1 MQISDAATDKI
12 SNLLK
17 TQGILSEGRYNLV
30 AAQFAKNKERI
41 IPELINKKFI
51 TEDDVAKVVSRSLGA
66 KRIELQRK
74 DINLNAFKLVPEDI
88 IKEEKIIPFAVVGPV
103 INVAIADPTKVI
115 LMAKIKASSQ
125 KSVAFFIAQ
134 FSEIEEILKSNIFE
148 EAKAKPATPGAK
160 ASPGGVPQGID
171 PRLMGSL
178 QKKRT
183 EAITG
188 TNIVAFVDQI
198 FQDSLADG
206 TSDIHIETFRDSA
219 QVRFRTDGIMK
230 VQEELSSQIRK
241 NYGSVVTRMK
251 IMAGCDISEQRLPQD
266 GAITVKDQSQ
276 GGKDTDVRF
285 NVVPTKYG
293 ERICMRLLKSSNIM
307 ALDSIGIPEVDLKK
321 FIKGIESPQGM
332 VLVTGPT
339 GSGKT
344 TTLYAGI
351 QHINSPETNI
361 MTAEDP
367 VEYTMAGI
375 GQVQANETIGLSFA
389 TILRAFLRQDP
400 EVILVGEIRDKETV
414 DIAIKAALTGH
425 LVLST
430 LHTQDALATIVRMTN
445 MGVPPF
451 MISGA
456 LNMIVA
462 QRLARRTCKACIV
475 DDPAITPEMLKDVG
489 YSVSEIPSI
498 KCKKG
503 KGCDKCEGSGY
514 KGRQG
519 IYEFLE
525 ITNKV
530 GQGIIDGLRTHE
542 LLEVAKKDGFVTM
555 EQRARDLVKDGVL
568 SYVEFLR
575 VISISH

>member
-17 TQGILSEGRYNLV
+17 TQGILSENRYNLI
-30 AAQFAKNKERI
+30 AAQFVKNKEKI
-41 IPELINKKFI
+41 VPELINKKFI

-66 KRIELQRK
+66 KRLELQRK
-74 DINLNAFKLVPEDI
+74 DINLSAFILVPENI
-88 IKEEKIIPFAVVGPV
+88 IKEEKIIPFGVEGPV
-103 INVAIADPTKVI
+103 IKVAIADPTKVI
-115 LMAKIKASSQ
+115 LMAKIKAASQ
-125 KSVAFFIAQ
+125 KSVAFYIVK
-134 FSEIEEILKSNIFE
+134 FSEIDEILKSNIFE
-148 EAKAKPATPGAK
+148 EAKAKPAAPGAK
-160 ASPGGVPQGID
+160 ATPGAQQGVD

-178 QKKRT
+178 QKKRSD
-183 EAITG
+183 AITG
-188 TNIVAFVDQI
+188 TNIPAFVDQI

-389 TILRAFLRQDP
+389 SILRAFLRQDP

-462 QRLARRTCKACIV
+462 QRLARKTCKECKV
-475 DDPAITPEMLKDVG
+475 DDTAITADMLKDVG
-489 YSVSEIPSI
+489 YTTTEIPSI
-498 KCKKG
+498 KCVKG

-542 LLEVAKKDGFVTM
+542 LLEVARKDGFVTM
-555 EQRARDLVKDGVL
+555 EQRARDLVKGGVL
-568 SYVEFLR
+568 SYEEFLR

>member
-1 MQISDAATDKI
+1 MRISDAATDKI
-12 SNLLK
+12 ASLLK
-17 TQGILSEGRYNLV
+17 MQGVLSENRLNLV
-30 AAQFAKNKERI
+30 SAQFAKNKEKI
-41 IPELINKKFI
+41 VPELINKKFI
-51 TEDDVAKVVSRSLGA
+51 TEDDVAKVISRSLGA
-66 KRIELQRK
+66 KRFALTRK
-74 DINLNAFKLVPEDI
+74 DINLNAFKLIPEKI
-88 IKEEKIIPFAVVGPV
+88 IKEEQIIPFDVEGAV
-103 INVAIADPTKVI
+103 IKVAIADPTKV
-115 LMAKIKASSQ
+115 MTMTKIKAATK
-125 KSVAFFIAQ
+125 KSVAFFVVK
-134 FSEIEEILKSNIFE
+134 FSEIDQIITSSIFE
-148 EAKAKPATPGAK
+148 DAKAKPMTAGAK
-160 ASPGGVPQGID
+160 AQSPGTSGID
-171 PRLMGSL
+171 PRLMGIQ
-178 QKKRT
+178 QKARQQ
-183 EAITG
+183 AITG
-188 TNIVAFVDQI
+188 TNIPAFVDQI
-198 FQDSLADG
+198 FQDALADG

-219 QVRFRTDGIMK
+219 QIRFRSDGIMK
-230 VQEELSSQIRK
+230 VQEELSAQVRK
-241 NYGSVVTRMK
+241 NYGSIVTRMK

-307 ALDSIGIPEVDLKK
+307 PLDGIGIRPDDLKK
-321 FIKGIESPQGM
+321 FIRAIESPQGM

-351 QHINSPETNI
+351 QHINKPETNI

-367 VEYTMAGI
+367 VEYTMKGI
-375 GQVQANETIGLSFA
+375 GQVQANDQIGLTFA
-389 TILRAFLRQDP
+389 SILRAFLRQDP

-430 LHTQDALATIVRMTN
+430 LHTQDAIATIVRMNN

-451 MISGA
+451 MIAGA

-462 QRLARRTCKACIV
+462 QRLARKNCQQCLAEDKAV
-475 DDPAITPEMLKDVG
+475 TPDMLKDVG
-489 YSVSEIPSI
+489 YSSSEIPSI
-498 KCKKG
+498 KPMKG
-503 KGCDKCEGSGY
+503 QGCETCDGSGY

-525 ITNKV
+525 ITNKMA
-530 GQGIIDGLRTHE
+530 QGIIEGLRAHE
-542 LLEVAKKDGFVTM
+542 MLDVAKKDGFTTM
-555 EQRARDLVKDGVL
+555 EELGRQYVKDGIL
-568 SYVEFLR
+568 SYEEFLR

>member
-12 SNLLK
+12 SSLLK
-17 TQGILSEGRYNLV
+17 AQGILSENRYNLI
-30 AAQFAKNKERI
+30 AGQFLKNKEKI
-41 IPELINKKFI
+41 IPELINKKFV

-66 KRIELQRK
+66 KRFELKRNDVK
-74 DINLNAFKLVPEDI
+74 LNAFTLLPENI
-88 IKEEKIIPFAVVGPV
+88 IKEEKVIPFDIEGP
-103 INVAIADPTKVI
+103 IIKVAIADPTKVMA
-115 LMAKIKASSQ
+115 MAKIKAATK
-125 KSVAFFIAQ
+125 KSVAFFIAK
-134 FSEIEEILKSNIFE
+134 FSEIDAILASSIFE
-148 EAKAKPATPGAK
+148 DAKVNSVAGGKAQVGAT
-160 ASPGGVPQGID
+160 PQGID

-178 QKKRT
+178 GKART
-183 EAITG
+183 QAITG
-188 TNIVAFVDQI
+188 TNIPAFVDQI

-230 VQEELSSQIRK
+230 VQEELSAQIKK

-307 ALDSIGIPEVDLKK
+307 ALDSIGIPEDDLKK

-367 VEYTMAGI
+367 VEYTMSGI

-389 TILRAFLRQDP
+389 SILRAFLRQDP

-445 MGVPPF
+445 MGVPAF

-462 QRLARRTCKACIV
+462 QRLARKTCKECKV
-475 DDPAITPEMLKDVG
+475 NDTAITADMLKEVG
-489 YSVSEIPSI
+489 YVATEIPSI
-498 KCKKG
+498 KCQKG

-542 LLEVAKKDGFVTM
+542 LLDVARKDGFVTM
-555 EQRARDLVKDGVL
+555 EQRARNLVRDGVL
-568 SYVEFLR
+568 SYEEFLR

>member
-17 TQGILSEGRYNLV
+17 TQGILSENRYNLI
-30 AAQFAKNKERI
+30 AAQFVKNKEKI
-41 IPELINKKFI
+41 VPELINKKFI

-66 KRIELQRK
+66 KRLELQRK
-74 DINLNAFKLVPEDI
+74 DINLSAFILVPENI
-88 IKEEKIIPFAVVGPV
+88 IKEEKIIPFGVEGPV
-103 INVAIADPTKVI
+103 IKVAIADPTKVI
-115 LMAKIKASSQ
+115 LMAKIKAASQ
-125 KSVAFFIAQ
+125 KSVAFYIVK
-134 FSEIEEILKSNIFE
+134 FSEMDEILKSNIFE
-148 EAKAKPATPGAK
+148 EAKAKPAAPGAK
-160 ASPGGVPQGID
+160 ATPGAQQGID

-178 QKKRT
+178 QKKRSD
-183 EAITG
+183 AITG
-188 TNIVAFVDQI
+188 TNIPAFVDQI

-389 TILRAFLRQDP
+389 SILRAFLRQDP

-462 QRLARRTCKACIV
+462 QRLARKTCKECKV
-475 DDPAITPEMLKDVG
+475 DDTAITADMLKDVG
-489 YSVSEIPSI
+489 YTTTEIPSV
-498 KCKKG
+498 KCVKG

-542 LLEVAKKDGFVTM
+542 LLEVARKDGFVTM
-555 EQRARDLVKDGVL
+555 EQRARDLVKSGVL
-568 SYVEFLR
+568 SYEEFLR

>member
-17 TQGILSEGRYNLV
+17 AQGILSENRYNLI
-30 AAQFAKNKERI
+30 AAQFVKNKEKI
-41 IPELINKKFI
+41 VPELINKKFI

-66 KRIELQRK
+66 KRLELQRK
-74 DINLNAFKLVPEDI
+74 DINLSAFILVPENI
-88 IKEEKIIPFAVVGPV
+88 IKEEKIIPFGVEGPV
-103 INVAIADPTKVI
+103 IKVAIADPTKVI
-115 LMAKIKASSQ
+115 LMAKIKAASQ
-125 KSVAFFIAQ
+125 KSVAFYIVK
-134 FSEIEEILKSNIFE
+134 FSEMDEILKSNIFE
-148 EAKAKPATPGAK
+148 EAKAKPAAPGAK
-160 ASPGGVPQGID
+160 ATPGAQQGVD

-178 QKKRT
+178 QKKRSD
-183 EAITG
+183 AITG
-188 TNIVAFVDQI
+188 TNIPAFVDQI

-389 TILRAFLRQDP
+389 SILRAFLRQDP

-462 QRLARRTCKACIV
+462 QRLARKTCKECKV
-475 DDPAITPEMLKDVG
+475 DDTAITADMLKDVG
-489 YSVSEIPSI
+489 YSATEIPSI
-498 KCKKG
+498 KCVKG

-542 LLEVAKKDGFVTM
+542 LLEVARKDGFVTM
-555 EQRARDLVKDGVL
+555 EQRARDLVKGGVL
-568 SYVEFLR
+568 SYEEFLR

>member
-17 TQGILSEGRYNLV
+17 AQGILSENRYNLI
-30 AAQFAKNKERI
+30 AAQFVKNKEKI
-41 IPELINKKFI
+41 VPELINKKFI

-66 KRIELQRK
+66 KRLELQRK
-74 DINLNAFKLVPEDI
+74 DINLSAFILVPENI
-88 IKEEKIIPFAVVGPV
+88 IKEEKIIPFGVEGPV
-103 INVAIADPTKVI
+103 IKVAIADPTKVI
-115 LMAKIKASSQ
+115 LMAKIKAASQ
-125 KSVAFFIAQ
+125 KSVAFYIVK
-134 FSEIEEILKSNIFE
+134 FSEIDEILKSNIFV
-148 EAKAKPATPGAK
+148 EAKAKPAAPGAK
-160 ASPGGVPQGID
+160 ATPGAQQGVD

-178 QKKRT
+178 QKKRSD
-183 EAITG
+183 AITG
-188 TNIVAFVDQI
+188 TNIPAFVDQI

-389 TILRAFLRQDP
+389 SILRAFLRQDP

-462 QRLARRTCKACIV
+462 QRLARKTCKECKV
-475 DDPAITPEMLKDVG
+475 DDTAITADMLKDVG
-489 YSVSEIPSI
+489 YTTTEIPSI
-498 KCKKG
+498 KCVKG

-542 LLEVAKKDGFVTM
+542 LLEVARKDGFVTM
-555 EQRARDLVKDGVL
+555 EQRARDLVKGGVL
-568 SYVEFLR
+568 SYEEFLR

>member
-17 TQGILSEGRYNLV
+17 TQGILSENRYNLI
-30 AAQFAKNKERI
+30 AAQFVKNKERI
-41 IPELINKKFI
+41 VPELINKKFI

-66 KRIELQRK
+66 KRLELQRK
-74 DINLNAFKLVPEDI
+74 DINLNAFKLVPEYM
-88 IKEEKIIPFAVVGPV
+88 IKEEKIIPFGVQGPV
-103 INVAIADPTKVI
+103 IKVAIADPTKII
-115 LMAKIKASSQ
+115 LMAKIKASAQ
-125 KSVAFFIAQ
+125 KSVAFYIVK
-134 FSEIEEILKSNIFE
+134 FSEIEEILKSDIFV
-148 EAKAKPATPGAK
+148 EAKAKPTAPLAN
-160 ASPGGVPQGID
+160 ASLGVTQQG
-171 PRLMGSL
+171 LGVGQ

-183 EAITG
+183 EAIQG
-188 TNIVAFVDQI
+188 TNIPAFVDQI

-219 QVRFRTDGIMK
+219 QIRFRTDGIMK

-266 GAITVKDQSQ
+266 GAITVKDHSQ

-307 ALDSIGIPEVDLKK
+307 PLDGIGIPSVDLKK

-389 TILRAFLRQDP
+389 SILRAFLRQDP

-430 LHTQDALATIVRMTN
+430 LHTQDALATIVRMSN
-445 MGVPPF
+445 MGVPAF

-462 QRLARRTCKACIV
+462 QRLARKTCKDCKV
-475 DDPAITPEMLKDVG
+475 NDTAITADMLKDVG
-489 YSVSEIPSI
+489 YSTTEIPSI
-498 KCKKG
+498 KCVKG
-503 KGCDKCEGSGY
+503 KGCDKCEGTGY

-530 GQGIIDGLRTHE
+530 GQGIIEGLRSHE
-542 LLEVAKKDGFVTM
+542 LLEIARKDGFVTM
-555 EQRARDLVKDGVL
+555 EERARNLVKDGVL
-568 SYVEFLR
+568 SYEEFLR

>member
-1 MQISDAATDKI
+1 MQITDAATDKI
-12 SNLLK
+12 TNLLK
-17 TQGILSEGRYNLV
+17 TQGILSENRFNLV
-30 AAQFAKNKERI
+30 AAQFAANKEKI
-41 IPELINKKFI
+41 VPELINKKFI

-66 KRIELQRK
+66 KRLELQRK
-74 DINLNAFKLVPEDI
+74 DVNLAAFNLIPEDI
-88 IKEEKIIPFAVVGPV
+88 IKHEKIIPFGVDGPV
-103 INVAIADPTKVI
+103 IKVAIADPTKVI
-115 LMAKIKASSQ
+115 LMAKIKAASQ
-125 KSVAFFIAQ
+125 KSVAFFIAK
-134 FSEIEEILKSNIFE
+134 FSEIDEILKSNIFE
-148 EAKAKPATPGAK
+148 EAKAKSSAPGVAK
-160 ASPGGVPQGID
+160 GAGID
-171 PRLMGSL
+171 PRLMGVQ
-178 QKKRT
+178 QKARSA
-183 EAITG
+183 AITG

-230 VQEELSSQIRK
+230 VQEELSAQIRK

-389 TILRAFLRQDP
+389 NILRAFLRQDP

-462 QRLARRTCKACIV
+462 QRLARRTCKTCLT
-475 DDPAITPEMLKDVG
+475 DDTAITPEMLKDVG
-489 YSVSEIPSI
+489 YSATEIPSI

-503 KGCDKCEGSGY
+503 SGCDKCEGSGY

-530 GQGIIDGLRTHE
+530 GQGIIDSLRTHE

-568 SYVEFLR
+568 SYAEFLR